1 MPAILYGILPTQS
14 CLWLP
19 YHPQAFYTR
28 HLLQSFP
35 SGVGPDQEASI
46 VNSALELQRTSCTST
61 SDCFSGASCIN
72 GLCTCQSPL
81 VEDHG
86 QVSTCRHVL
95 LTSHTLPLRVISDP
109 VIVGCLDQT
118 LGETHHCHR
127 KRPCKG
133 TSKFKH
139 HHKCAS
145 IGQVRSRHGVCMC
158 SVGAHAA
165 VTGRI
170 CAVGGATATR
180 ERSTVTATA
189 AAASA
194 SLVDLAFSH
203 RRSPTGA
210 QPCSPAACYAH
221 TQPL

>member
-1 MPAILYGILPTQS
+1 M
-14 CLWLP
+14 
-19 YHPQAFYTR
+19 
-28 HLLQSFP
+28 
-35 SGVGPDQEASI
+35 
-46 VNSALELQRTSCTST
+46 NSALELQRTSCTST

-109 VIVGCLDQT
+109 VIAGCLEQT
-118 LGETHHCHR
+118 LGEIHHCHR
-127 KRPCKG
+127 KSPCKG
-133 TSKFKH
+133 KSKLKH

-170 CAVGGATATR
+170 CAVGGATAMR

-203 RRSPTGA
+203 RRSPAGA